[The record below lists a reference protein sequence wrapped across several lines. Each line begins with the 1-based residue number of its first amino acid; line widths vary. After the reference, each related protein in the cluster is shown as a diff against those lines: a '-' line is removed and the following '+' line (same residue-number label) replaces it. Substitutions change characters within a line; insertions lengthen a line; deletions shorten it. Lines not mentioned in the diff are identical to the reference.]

1 MAFTITSVLSLFTLL
16 ALASGVFYA
25 ARRFRLPYTVLLVAV
40 GIALVPVV
48 NLPVL
53 GSVFGFLDDLQLT
66 PELLFYIFLPVLI
79 FESGYSMSIRKMLD
93 SAWTISLLA
102 VVGLLVSAFGSAALL
117 YLVLQAVGVPVPFTV
132 LLLFGAI
139 ISATDPVAVLALFK
153 DFGAPRRLSIIFEGE
168 SLFNDGTAVALFLVV
183 LGVAGSGFHGVSTI
197 LAGVAAF
204 VVMVLAGVLLGLG
217 GASLLGVIL
226 RRTRA
231 NEFVSATLLMISA
244 HLVFITGEL
253 VNEQGWSLGGID
265 LRVSSI
271 IATTISS
278 LFLGNYARHSLTPRT
293 DAYVDKAVSHLA
305 FVANSLVFLLA
316 GLLFASTEVHL
327 ADLWLVMVLSVL
339 VVATMRAV
347 SVYAVTG
354 PVNRLHI
361 DAGVSSS
368 WQKILAFG
376 SLRGALAIIVVLLI
390 PPDFVVPGWG
400 LESTPREFM
409 LALTISCILTTLF
422 LKAPFIGPLM
432 RRLNIDQPEPV
443 EVARKADL
451 AVYYL
456 LAERAAFEDSE
467 TRGLVRDEH
476 YRSVVAGIDR
486 ALADAVAERE
496 ALVAKYGIDLFERA
510 LRLTAIGV
518 EESTL
523 AQQYVNGEVGEL
535 TYRRLHGKLQL
546 QIERIEG
553 ADLGGLDPHRARD
566 RKDVFDMLVHGVLG
580 VVTSNHAHRST
591 VELLESWRAQMI
603 MSRRVVKVLNGMQS
617 EFASPVYLTEPFG
630 RVLAAYEGYQASC
643 AEDLDRL
650 ATGRSELVGAS
661 LGRIAEQS
669 RQASGLRAVALL
681 RARGIAQPADEA
693 WLADRFASHHAEGY
707 GGVT

>member
-1 MAFTITSVLSLFTLL
+1 MEFTITSVLSLFTLL

-25 ARRFRLPYTVLLVAV
+25 ARQFRLPYTVLLVAV

-117 YLVLQAVGVPVPFTV
+117 YLILQAVGAPVPFTV

-183 LGVAGSGFHGVSTI
+183 LGVAGSGFHGVSTV
-197 LAGVAAF
+197 LAGVTAF

-217 GASLLGVIL
+217 GASLLGVVL

-231 NEFVSATLLMISA
+231 NEFVSATLLIISA

-253 VNEQGWSLGGID
+253 INEQGWSIGGID

-271 IATTISS
+271 IAATISS

-443 EVARKADL
+443 EVARRADL

-486 ALADAVAERE
+486 ALAVAVAERE
-496 ALVAKYGIDLFERA
+496 ALAEEYGIDLFERA

-580 VVTSNHAHRST
+580 LVTSNHAHRST

-617 EFASPVYLTEPFG
+617 EFPSPVYLAEPFG
-630 RVLAAYEGYQASC
+630 RVLAAYQGYQASC

-650 ATGRSELVGAS
+650 ATGQSEVVGAS

-669 RQASGLRAVALL
+669 RHASGLRAVALL
-681 RARGIAQPADEA
+681 RARGIAQPADED
-693 WLADRFASHHAEGY
+693 WLTDRFASDHAEGY
-707 GGVT
+707 GGVA